1 MSSLSFA
8 ACGHKGALAH
18 FIWVWCGLGL
28 AAAALEAAANTL
40 VVKRPSSELARS
52 SPGKKESGASDKQQ
66 ADAASSAIRQC
77 RCCWTACAESHFLV
91 CKLRFFRVSSV
102 RLCARRRRAMQTR
115 IRALRCRIAGGED
128 EAATAT
134 RTKVRNC
141 IALTSIYI
149 PLLFQINGAKIPCM
163 TMRDSVF
170 KTHNLRSI
178 ASVNFWLLT
187 TLSQYTNLT

>member
-66 ADAASSAIRQC
+66 ADACIKR
-77 RCCWTACAESHFLV
+77 H
-91 CKLRFFRVSSV
+91 SSV
-102 RLCARRRRAMQTR
+102 
-115 IRALRCRIAGGED
+115 
-128 EAATAT
+128 
-134 RTKVRNC
+134 
-141 IALTSIYI
+141 
-149 PLLFQINGAKIPCM
+149 PLLLDGVRREPLSCVQTSLLPRLVRPIVCAAAKSNANEDPRAALPHCGRRGRSGNSHAYQSAQLYRANEHLHPIIIP
-163 TMRDSVF
+163 
-170 KTHNLRSI
+170 N
-178 ASVNFWLLT
+178 
-187 TLSQYTNLT
+187 